1 MTILHI
7 ITRLILGGA
16 QQNTVMTCAGQVT
29 AGHEVHLAF
38 GPIYGP
44 EGSLLD
50 QAIRSGAV
58 LHEIKSMRRAV
69 LPWCDLKCYFTLQK
83 LIQQI
88 NPKVVHTHSSKAGI
102 IGRAAAWSQ
111 NVPAVIHTVHGL
123 PFHNRQS
130 KLVHHAYVRVER
142 WAARRCHRLIGLT
155 EAMAKVFSDKQIAG
169 MSRFSIIPSSVD
181 LNLFQEPDES
191 KNEIAAIRCE
201 MGIPPESPVVGIV
214 ARFDP
219 LKGHGDLLDI
229 LPDLLRRHKDL
240 QLLFLGDGWHRE
252 VLERRIRREGLNGN
266 VIFTGLVP
274 LDRVGHV
281 LGGVDVVALPTYQ
294 EGQGRVLIEALLCG
308 CGIVAYDV
316 GGVGS
321 ICIQNQTGWLV
332 PLGNRAALRDA
343 ILDAL
348 EDPVHRRERV
358 ERGQKHVLA
367 EFDAGN
373 MVEMIQQT
381 YCDALARR

>member
-16 QQNTVMTCAGQVT
+16 QQNTVMTCAEQVKT
-29 AGHEVHLAF
+29 GHKVHLVF

-44 EGSLLD
+44 EGSLLE
-50 QAIRSGAV
+50 QAIRSGAM

-69 LPWCDLKCYFTLQK
+69 LPWYDLRCYFTLRK

-88 NPKVVHTHSSKAGI
+88 KPNVVHTHSSKAGI
-102 IGRAAAWSQ
+102 IGRAAAWEQ

-155 EAMAKVFSDKQIAG
+155 EAMAKVFADKQIADT
-169 MSRFSIIPSSVD
+169 SRFTIIPSSVD
-181 LNLFQEPDES
+181 LNLFHEPDAS
-191 KNEIAAIRCE
+191 KNERAAIRCE
-201 MGIPPESPVVGIV
+201 QGIPPEAMVVGIV

-240 QLLFLGDGWHRE
+240 QLLFLGDGWHRD
-252 VLERRIRREGLNGN
+252 VIERRIRREGLNEN

-274 LDRVGHV
+274 LDRIGRV
-281 LGGVDVVALPTYQ
+281 LGGVDVVVLPTYQ
-294 EGQGRVLIEALLCG
+294 EGQGRALIEALLCG

-321 ICIQNQTGWLV
+321 ICIQDQTGWLV

-358 ERGQKHVLA
+358 KRGQQHVLA

-381 YCDALARR
+381 YCDVLERR